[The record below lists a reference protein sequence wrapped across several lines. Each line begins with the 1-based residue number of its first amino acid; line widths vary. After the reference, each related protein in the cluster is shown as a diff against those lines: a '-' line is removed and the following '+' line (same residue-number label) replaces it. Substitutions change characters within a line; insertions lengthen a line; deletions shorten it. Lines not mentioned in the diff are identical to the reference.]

1 MVILLVISPCFTGFF
16 PAGARDGQLQ
26 ASASAALP
34 HLPGLKESE
43 VGIASRALETAH
55 AAALLC
61 FLDVLFPVSDV
72 FFLVSVRNPHAKGGF
87 VPFPGLELVQ
97 TVLSNTQTPVIRTL
111 NIGLHELIPVAQTA

>member
-1 MVILLVISPCFTGFF
+1 MVILLVISPLFHWMF

-61 FLDVLFPVSDV
+61 FLDLLFPVSDV
-72 FFLVSVRNPHAKGGF
+72 SPCECSKSTSKGWICSFSG
-87 VPFPGLELVQ
+87 VELVQ
-97 TVLSNTQTPVIRTL
+97 TVLSNPQTPVIRTF
-111 NIGLHELIPVAQTA
+111 NIRLHELIPVAQTA